1 VKVHFH
7 YFSNIKCSVADPDS
21 GLGTFLTPGSEMGES
36 HHPDPGSGTKNPD
49 HIFLSLETIFLL
61 FGGLTYINSL
71 LRIWDPGWR
80 QFGSRIRDGTKSD
93 PGSGM
98 EQSRIRDGTKS
109 DPGSGINIM
118 DRRSHKIVA
127 IKVFLTIFA

>member
-49 HIFLSLETIFLL
+49 HIFLSLETIF
-61 FGGLTYINSL
+61 FTFWGVKIHKFFIED
-71 LRIWDPGWR
+71 LRSGTETVRIRDPGWNKV
-80 QFGSRIRDGTKSD
+80 GSGIRDGTKSD

-98 EQSRIRDGTKS
+98 EQSRIRDKHHG
-109 DPGSGINIM
+109 
-118 DRRSHKIVA
+118 
-127 IKVFLTIFA
+127 